1 MIHNLQMSFT
11 FIVVK
16 QELDH
21 HESHSHCFGT
31 GNKHSPK
38 VVEIM
43 LTSLSIV
50 IYVNSPW
57 YQPN

>member
-1 MIHNLQMSFT
+1 MSFT